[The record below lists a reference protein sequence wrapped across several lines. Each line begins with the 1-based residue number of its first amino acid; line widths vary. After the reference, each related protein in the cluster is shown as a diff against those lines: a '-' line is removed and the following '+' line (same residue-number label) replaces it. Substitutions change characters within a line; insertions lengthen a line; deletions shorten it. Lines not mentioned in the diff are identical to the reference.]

1 MAKKLKFGT
10 YTITAE
16 VTFEDE
22 IDLEDHFTKEEWDKK
37 SGTDQA
43 NWLTEMAES
52 GAIGDMDCSFKI
64 NN

>member
-22 IDLEDHFTKEEWDKK
+22 IELDGYFTKEEWDKK
-37 SGTDQA
+37 SSTEQK
-43 NWLTEMAES
+43 NWLLEMAEEC
-52 GAIGDMDCSFKI
+52 GIGDMSCDFKLK
-64 NN
+64 